1 MIGVI
6 IGTEYLT
13 RFMKLSAA
21 GKLPGAQIYYEG
33 SDPAPEFVFN
43 FLSPKIIKDEHLLD
57 DIGVVNFH
65 PAPWRYRGRGG
76 ASRALYNGD
85 DTFAVTVHMMV
96 REVDAGSILR
106 GPVFPIH
113 EDDTCD
119 SLFARAVDECFW
131 QLECLVDY
139 VNRRGKLPEPTGT
152 EWSGK
157 FWTTKDFQHWMT
169 LPHTAPTSHIEKII
183 YATRSATKPGP
194 YIAVGQDK
202 FELVK

>member
-1 MIGVI
+1 MIGI
-6 IGTEYLT
+6 IVGEQYRERVEKTE
-13 RFMKLSAA
+13 
-21 GKLPGAQIYYEG
+21 LPNTFIPWRLKE
-33 SDPAPEFVFN
+33 PFPEFVFN
-43 FLSPKIIKDEHLLD
+43 FLSTHIIKNEKLLD
-57 DIGVVNFH
+57 QGVVNFH
-65 PAPWRYRGRGG
+65 PAPWHYRGRGG

-85 DTFAVTVHMMV
+85 TTFAVTVHRMV
-96 REVDAGSILR
+96 REIDAGPILR